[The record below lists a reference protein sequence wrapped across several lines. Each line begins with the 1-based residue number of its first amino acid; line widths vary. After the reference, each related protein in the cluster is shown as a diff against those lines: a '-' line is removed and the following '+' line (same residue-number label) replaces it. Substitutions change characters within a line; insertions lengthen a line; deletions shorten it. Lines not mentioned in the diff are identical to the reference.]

1 MSTPQTEPSADAQQ
15 SSEPSSP
22 FQSMHDVRCP
32 VAALIGTGSLTMRQC
47 LELKPDSVVT
57 LSQQPGDDLELRVN
71 GVLIGHGEVV
81 IFEDS
86 TSIRVSRI
94 APADGSG
101 E

>member
-1 MSTPQTEPSADAQQ
+1 
-15 SSEPSSP
+15 
-22 FQSMHDVRCP
+22 MHDLRCP

-47 LELKPDSVVT
+47 LELKPGSVVT

-71 GVLIGHGEVV
+71 DVLIGYGEVV

-86 TSIRVSRI
+86 TSIRVTRI
-94 APADGSG
+94 APGDGSG

>member
-15 SSEPSSP
+15 GSESSP

-86 TSIRVSRI
+86 TSIRVTRI
-94 APADGSG
+94 APSDGSG